1 MLLCAVVNCGSRF
14 VVLCVLGGA
23 LLTVVY
29 PVRAQVQIA
38 VVLALL
44 AELALERV
52 LQARAT

>member
-29 PVRAQVQIA
+29 PVGTQVQIA

-44 AELALERV
+44 AELAL
-52 LQARAT
+52 